1 MIPEQFRQFMQ
12 DLKHATETGK
22 ARWETSLINGY
33 TCEKDEFSF
42 GIWHQRH
49 EHNGMDVIGFTVSAP
64 SGRTRF
70 LVEGDEADFAN
81 MSDIYAAASAAAN
94 RFPERLKNLFRA

>member
-1 MIPEQFRQFMQ
+1 MIPEQFRQFIK

-49 EHNGMDVIGFTVSAP
+49 VH
-64 SGRTRF
+64 
-70 LVEGDEADFAN
+70 
-81 MSDIYAAASAAAN
+81 
-94 RFPERLKNLFRA
+94 